1 MIQERDATDVLELS
15 CYTMVKSGQ
24 DVTSNNQLSSKEQ
37 PWWNRPITG
46 EGGLLEDL
54 FKSKEDLPE
63 SVVTLRNKQLL
74 DLMVFAKTAI
84 AIDSEKFNNEEFIAF
99 VKIKYLLTKGIGDYE
114 GLNES
119 ISLLQLAIRAKDSFI
134 AIDQTELRYRGYKQQ
149 EVYSFVE
156 SLLSQPDQYEEFN
169 IQITEKL
176 RDALPQIRTDEGKRA
191 MLAYGK
197 HLNYLAENPLCLSL
211 LSRFKR
217 FQLADYS
224 VLKIIAELLQGVEKF
239 HTHDL
244 NNITKI
250 VNDHIS
256 EFRALKTIINLPDE
270 KDDPRIYAIMI
281 QCVALAHAHE
291 ISYLKF
297 EELMKVLRKWY
308 SNYKVLQKIAEE
320 YPASRYKL
328 PKEFLEAIPGED
340 ILLKYQRWLTD
351 KQTGMTYFEFD

>member
-1 MIQERDATDVLELS
+1 M
-15 CYTMVKSGQ
+15 
-24 DVTSNNQLSSKEQ
+24 
-37 PWWNRPITG
+37 
-46 EGGLLEDL
+46 
-54 FKSKEDLPE
+54 
-63 SVVTLRNKQLL
+63 
-74 DLMVFAKTAI
+74 
-84 AIDSEKFNNEEFIAF
+84 
-99 VKIKYLLTKGIGDYE
+99 
-114 GLNES
+114 
-119 ISLLQLAIRAKDSFI
+119 
-134 AIDQTELRYRGYKQQ
+134 
-149 EVYSFVE
+149 
-156 SLLSQPDQYEEFN
+156 
-169 IQITEKL
+169 
-176 RDALPQIRTDEGKRA
+176 
-191 MLAYGK
+191 
-197 HLNYLAENPLCLSL
+197 
-211 LSRFKR
+211 
-217 FQLADYS
+217 
-224 VLKIIAELLQGVEKF
+224 KIIAELLQGVEKS